1 MPNEGARPTSL
12 RRWARRALIASAVL
26 FGVVLLVVGIVAA
39 ALGNLQTHFIKS
51 RIISAAAAQ
60 GLSLDYD
67 QAAASLTSFRMRNLR
82 VLQPKPD
89 EALAPLASVDELE
102 LSYSPWRAMLGGR
115 FRLERGAIR
124 GVHLVVFTDEDGS
137 SSLTRLLA
145 QMPKSEKPKSEKEKK
160 QEPLSNTL
168 AGLSDLKVS
177 IGSFEIG
184 GVTAEAIAREKG
196 KERERATFTG
206 LALSFSD
213 EKGALHALLSTP
225 PAAKLSVTSAGAA
238 EKTLLADARVELQW
252 SQRNAEPRGDLT
264 VKLQLQREDLY
275 PLPPL
280 HEVLRLRASVLPQ
293 PAQHKTT
300 LAVAEL
306 ALLDG
311 AVTGRLDADL
321 EDEAQGTVAPSIRE
335 AALDIALDPLRPF
348 VPPAAAEVTALSGS
362 LKVALRAIDLTH
374 GLRIAPGGSAEFRA
388 QLPKLAVRSGALSA
402 QIEKASFELLAKPE
416 GESISLALKMPVES
430 LRAALPGR
438 KLALDRAL
446 LSGAAVVSATYK
458 TTGQLTATIAS
469 LHVDGAQSVAA
480 GGAQSINASDAQ
492 LKLTAKDAGPP
503 FKLPA
508 SGEATLAIGNLSVAH
523 GARTLV
529 ARTSMKTTLSLS
541 RFSYDAAD
549 PLRSTA
555 DATLDFSLGATTA
568 QLKVDKRARDATFKL
583 SASAP
588 TLSQVRTF
596 AGPSDEIPWQ
606 QIGVTLTSEGKATSL
621 GEGDRQRL
629 EQETTLRVTH
639 AALHGDFE
647 AAADQVVATLTSKGT
662 ALYHQADLGL
672 HVAGLS
678 LQGKPRPGEEN
689 AKLHAVF
696 DKGRPAVA
704 LQFEATGEACPE
716 GKLSLDLAYERAR
729 ARVTYRIDGELRHL
743 ELVPTL
749 LPPAVLENTTLD
761 WATLAM
767 SVHGEGAIDGVVTA
781 MRGLT
786 PKLSRDPLQSIRGAQ
801 RFDLVLQGLD
811 YANDQGQSV
820 VLPQAALHLNAGEEA
835 AKKTL
840 SLTAEAAQGKAGNA
854 ADEAKFD
861 KLSAAL
867 DLALGPDALR
877 AELHA
882 KIGAL
887 AQNLQPAY
895 PIGDATFDAVATSGK
910 DGTLE
915 LIKLDFDNPAGGSSL
930 SASGNIEAALE
941 LKGGVPHLR
950 SLATLTGEERDLHL
964 AGEIAQSLDKLQA
977 GVGATGSGSMRI
989 PFSLDTTDFHFFRAV
1004 MGFELKDANL
1014 DFTGRRLSLRK
1025 LDARIPIKTSFRLD
1039 DGVITPLGG
1048 ARLGVYPRERFG
1060 DYQPFLGDVDFVTCE
1075 SIKAGDS
1082 VVGPISANLRF
1093 DRNLLALDQL
1103 EMSAFGGKITGQ
1115 LILDLDLAQRQLTD
1129 VQFRGD
1135 VTGLAPGSGA
1145 QRSSEVVDANAS
1157 LRLNPQRLELEG
1169 RIDILRLGRDDLSA
1183 MLDAWDPYHAD
1194 PNANRTRKALAAGY
1208 PKHVRM
1214 SFHQGFTVM
1223 EMEMG
1228 GLAAAA
1234 GLDPVQL
1241 STGPMLEKY
1250 AAPYLNLMK
1259 PKKKPEQR

>member
-1 MPNEGARPTSL
+1 MPNEGALTTSL
-12 RRWARRALIASAVL
+12 RRWARRALIAVAVL
-26 FGVVLLVVGIVAA
+26 FGVVLLVVVIVAGGVA
-39 ALGNLQTHFIKS
+39 TALGNLQTHAIKS
-51 RIISAAAAQ
+51 RIIAAAAAQ
-60 GLSLDYD
+60 GISLDYD
-67 QAAASLTSFRMRNLR
+67 EAAASLTSFRMRNLR

-89 EALAPLASVDELE
+89 EALAPLVSIDELE

-124 GVHLVVFTDEDGS
+124 GVHVTVFTDEDGS
-137 SSLTRLLA
+137 SITRLVKLL
-145 QMPKSEKPKSEKEKK
+145 PKSETKETKP
-160 QEPLSNTL
+160 EPLSQTL
-168 AGLSDLKVS
+168 AGLPDLKVS

-184 GVTAEAIAREKG
+184 GVTAEAIAREQG
-196 KERERATFTG
+196 KELRRATFTG
-206 LALSFSD
+206 LALSVSD

-225 PAAKLSVTSAGAA
+225 PAAKLVVTSAGAA

-252 SQRNAEPRGDLT
+252 SQRKAEPRGDLT
-264 VKLQLQREDLY
+264 VKLQLQSQDLY

-280 HEVLRLRASVLPQ
+280 HEVLRLRASVLPR

-300 LAVAEL
+300 LAVEEL

-321 EDEAQGTVAPSIRE
+321 EDDANGAVLPSIRE
-335 AALDIALDPLRPF
+335 AALDVALDPLRPF
-348 VPPAAAEVTALSGS
+348 VPPAVAEVTALSGS
-362 LKVALRAIDLTH
+362 MKVALRAVELTH

-388 QLPKLAVRSGALSA
+388 QLPKLAVRSGAVSA
-402 QIEKASFELLAKPE
+402 QIEKASFELLAKPAGE
-416 GESISLALKMPVES
+416 GTSLALKMLVES
-430 LRAALPGR
+430 VRAALPGR
-438 KLALDRAL
+438 KVALDRAL
-446 LSGAAVVSATYK
+446 LSGSAIASATYK

-469 LHVDGAQSVAA
+469 LHVE
-480 GGAQSINASDAQ
+480 GAQSINASDAQ

-508 SGEATLAIGNLSVAH
+508 SGEATLTIGNLSVAR
-523 GARTLV
+523 GAHMLV
-529 ARTSMKTTLSLS
+529 APGSMKTALSLS

-568 QLKVDKRARDATFKL
+568 HLLVDKRARDATFKL

-588 TLSQVRTF
+588 ALSQVRPF
-596 AGPSDEIPWQ
+596 AGPSSAIPWQ
-606 QIGVTLTSEGKATSL
+606 QIGVTLTSEGKAENL
-621 GEGDRQRL
+621 GEGDRLRL

-662 ALYHQADLGL
+662 PLHHEADLGL

-678 LQGKPRPGEEN
+678 LQGTPRPGEEN

-704 LQFEATGEACPE
+704 LRFEATGEACPE

-729 ARVTYRIDGELRHL
+729 ARVTYAVDGELRHL
-743 ELVPTL
+743 DLVPTL
-749 LPPAVLENTTLD
+749 LPPAVLTNTTLD
-761 WATLAM
+761 WATLAL

-786 PKLSRDPLQSIRGAQ
+786 PTLARDPLQSIRGAQ

-811 YANDQGQSV
+811 YANEQGQSV
-820 VLPQAALHLNAGEEA
+820 VLPQAALHLSADEA
-835 AKKTL
+835 MAKKTL
-840 SLTAEAAQGKAGNA
+840 SLTAETAQGKAGNA

-867 DLALGPDALR
+867 TVALGPDTLR

-887 AQNLQPAY
+887 AQNVQPAY

-941 LKGGVPHLR
+941 FKDGVPHLR

-964 AGEIAQSLDKLQA
+964 EGAIAQALDKLQA
-977 GVGATGSGSMRI
+977 GVGATGSGAMRI

-1004 MGFELKDANL
+1004 MGFEFKDANL

-1039 DGVITPLGG
+1039 DGVVVPLGG

-1135 VTGLAPGSGA
+1135 ATGLAPGSGA

-1214 SFHQGFTVM
+1214 SFHEGFTEM
-1223 EMEMG
+1223 QMEMG

-1259 PKKKPEQR
+1259 PKKVKP

>member
-1 MPNEGARPTSL
+1 MPNEGAPPTSH
-12 RRWARRALIASAVL
+12 RRWARRALIAVAVL
-26 FGVVLLVVGIVAA
+26 FGVVLLVIGIVAA
-39 ALGNLQTHFIKS
+39 ALGHLQTHAIKS
-51 RIISAAAAQ
+51 RIIAAAAAQ
-60 GLSLDYD
+60 GISLDYD
-67 QAAASLTSFRMRNLR
+67 EAAASLTSFRMRNLR

-89 EALAPLASVDELE
+89 EALAPLVRIDEIE
-102 LSYSPWRAMLGGR
+102 VSYSPWRAMLGGR

-124 GVHLVVFTDEDGS
+124 GVHLTVFTDEDGTS
-137 SSLTRLLA
+137 SVTRLVA
-145 QMPKSEKPKSEKEKK
+145 QMPKSEKKEKK
-160 QEPLSNTL
+160 PEPLSQTL

-206 LALSFSD
+206 LALSVSD
-213 EKGALHALLSTP
+213 EKGALHALLTTP
-225 PAAKLSVTSAGAA
+225 PAAKLVVKSADAA
-238 EKTLLADARVELQW
+238 EKTLLANARVELQW

-264 VKLQLQREDLY
+264 ASLQLQQQDLY

-280 HEVLRLRASVLPQ
+280 HEVLRLRANVLPR

-306 ALLDG
+306 ALIDG

-321 EDEAQGTVAPSIRE
+321 EDEAMLPSIRE
-335 AALDIALDPLRPF
+335 AALEVALDPLRPF

-362 LKVALRAIDLTH
+362 MKVALRAIDLTH

-388 QLPKLAVRSGALSA
+388 QLPKLAVRSGAMSV
-402 QIEKASFELLAKPE
+402 QIEKASFELLAKPAGE
-416 GESISLALKMPVES
+416 GTAIALKMPVES

-438 KLALDRAL
+438 KIALDRAL
-446 LSGAAVVSATYK
+446 LSGSAVASATYK

-469 LHVDGAQSVAA
+469 LHVEGAQA
-480 GGAQSINASDAQ
+480 IDTTEAQ
-492 LKLTAKDAGPP
+492 LKLVAKDITPARGPLKVEGAIALEAA
-503 FKLPA
+503 FKQ
-508 SGEATLAIGNLSVAH
+508 LSTKANGRV
-523 GARTLV
+523 LV
-529 ARTSMKTTLSLS
+529 APTSMKTTLSLS

-549 PLRSTA
+549 PMRSTA

-568 QLKVDKRARDATFKL
+568 QMKLDKRARDATFKL

-588 TLSQVRTF
+588 TLSQVRPF
-596 AGPSDEIPWQ
+596 AGPSDDIPWQ

-621 GEGDRQRL
+621 GEGNRQRF
-629 EQETTLRVTH
+629 EQETTLHVTH
-639 AALHGDFE
+639 AALRGEFE
-647 AAADQVVATLTSKGT
+647 AAADQVVMTLKSKGT
-662 ALYHQADLGL
+662 PLHHEADLGL

-678 LQGKPRPGEEN
+678 LQGARRPGEEN

-696 DKGRPAVA
+696 DKERPAVA

-716 GKLSLDLAYERAR
+716 GKLALDVAYERAR
-729 ARVTYRIDGELRHL
+729 ARVTYAVDGELRHL
-743 ELVPTL
+743 DLVPTL

-761 WATLAM
+761 WATLAL

-786 PKLSRDPLQSIRGAQ
+786 PVLARDPLQSIRGAQ

-811 YANDQGQSV
+811 YANEQGQSV
-820 VLPQAALHLNAGEEA
+820 ELPQAALHLSADEAA

-840 SLTAEAAQGKAGNA
+840 SLTVETAQGQAGNA

-867 DLALGPDALR
+867 TVALGPDTLR

-887 AQNLQPAY
+887 AQNVQPAY

-915 LIKLDFDNPAGGSSL
+915 LVSLLFDNPAGGSSL

-941 LKGGVPHLR
+941 FKNGVPHLR

-964 AGEIAQSLDKLQA
+964 EGAIAQALDKLQA
-977 GVGATGSGSMRI
+977 GVGATGSGAMRI

-1004 MGFELKDANL
+1004 MGFEFKDANL

-1039 DGVITPLGG
+1039 DGVVVPLGG
-1048 ARLGVYPRERFG
+1048 ARLGAYPRERFG

-1115 LILDLDLAQRQLTD
+1115 LILDLDLAQRQLAD

-1135 VTGLAPGSGA
+1135 VTGLAPGTGA

-1194 PNANRTRKALAAGY
+1194 PNANRTRKALSAGY

-1214 SFHQGFTVM
+1214 SFHEGFTVM

-1228 GLAAAA
+1228 GLAALA

-1250 AAPYLNLMK
+1250 AVPYLNLMK